1 MAKMV
6 KYSPKSG
13 FQPEMLRIKYVQK
26 HIAHNYKTKCNNSHW
41 EFKKKTKNKYP
52 TYQKLIDFSALD
64 SKW

>member
-26 HIAHNYKTKCNNSHW
+26 HIAHNYKTKCNNSH
-41 EFKKKTKNKYP
+41 
-52 TYQKLIDFSALD
+52 
-64 SKW
+64 

>member
-41 EFKKKTKNKYP
+41 EFKKKNKEQVSHLP
-52 TYQKLIDFSALD
+52 KTDWFFSIRQ
-64 SKW
+64 